1 MIYIF
6 HGDNQKESRTALNQ
20 FLESNPKSDI
30 LKLDFKQIDLTQI
43 TSFLQTQSFL
53 TPQKILAFNNFFS
66 LPKPT
71 QDKIK
76 KIIDTTNECDVV
88 IWQDKTISPTQLKT
102 FPKSQIQNFKLDN
115 KLFTCLN
122 TIKPKNLKNFIP
134 LYHQVI
140 QADLYD
146 LFLYLAKNNIR
157 KQLTGYPKFS
167 PIILKK
173 IYLQLIEL
181 DFQNKTGQLA
191 IPKEIALERIFINLL
206 R

>member
-6 HGDNQKESRTALNQ
+6 HGDNQKDSRTALNQ
-20 FLESNPKSDI
+20 FLDSKTETDI
-30 LKLDFKQIDLTQI
+30 LKLDSKQIDLIQI
-43 TSFLQTQSFL
+43 NNFLQTQSFFA
-53 TPQKILAFNNFFS
+53 TQKILVFNSFFS
-66 LPKPT
+66 IPKPT

-76 KIIDTTNECDVV
+76 KIIDTPNKCDIV
-88 IWQDKTISPTQLKT
+88 IWQDKTLNQTQLKT
-102 FPKSQIQNFKLDN
+102 FPKSQIQNFRLDN

-122 TIKPKNLKNFIP
+122 AIRPKNLKIFIP

-157 KQLTGYPKFS
+157 KQLIEFPKF
-167 PIILKK
+167 PQITLKK

-191 IPKEIALERIFINLL
+191 IPKELALERIFVNLL
-206 R
+206 K